1 MAHMLITT
9 APHNPQCAKNFIDG
23 LGCEIPKFAAFLGY
37 LESAFGPEATPT
49 GSSYANQA
57 AKLLQEFK
65 MPDCGVSTVQI
76 LYKAAQRA
84 GALPERKQH
93 PFSGEWR
100 TIFLL

>member
-1 MAHMLITT
+1 MVCVLTI
-9 APHNPQCAKNFIDG
+9 APHNPPSAQNFISG
-23 LGCEIPKFAAFLGY
+23 LGCELPKFAAFLGY
-37 LESAFGPEATPT
+37 PESAFGPEATPT
-49 GSSYANQA
+49 GRGYANQA

-93 PFSGEWR
+93 PFSGE
-100 TIFLL
+100 